1 MKAMFPMLFCLL
13 FLFACQNDTTTDKQ
27 GTTDTFPAAD
37 KSKEEPSNIDAA
49 AIDYDALSTAYCKCA
64 EHTVSINEKLKAL
77 SKDSDSAAFD
87 AMLPEADKAFK
98 DAMECCRDAKFQ
110 QTTEEVDQKKLF
122 EPLKKRCPD
131 LPSQLILK
139 MVTEIK

>member
-1 MKAMFPMLFCLL
+1 MKAMFPMLFCFL

-27 GTTDTFPAAD
+27 STTDTSSAEQENE
-37 KSKEEPSNIDAA
+37 KPSNINAT
-49 AIDYDALSTAYCKCA
+49 AIDYTALSASYCKCA
-64 EHTVSINEKLKAL
+64 EHTVSINEKLKTL
-77 SKDSDSAAFD
+77 SKGNDSAAFD

-110 QTTEEVDQKKLF
+110 QTTGKVDQKKLF
-122 EPLKKRCPD
+122 KPLKETCPN
-131 LPSQLILK
+131 LPSQLMLK